1 MNYPQALAFL
11 ETLPGAEKIGK
22 FHQNLNPIKKLLKKL
37 GNPEKSLK
45 VIHIAGTVG
54 KGSVAM
60 MVSSIL
66 REAGFKVGTYTSPHV
81 WDFRER
87 YLLNLKKISKQDFA
101 AVLTGTKPF
110 IRGQSYFEVITAAA
124 FRYFKEKNV
133 DFLVCEVGM
142 GGRLDATNIITPLVS
157 VITAIG
163 LEHTHVLGNSL
174 PKIAREKA
182 GIIKQNVP
190 VIAGAAGNALLE
202 IRKIAAKRNA
212 PVITVYKPLQKYTLG
227 LKGEFQ
233 KMNAAIAVESAKVL
247 NTKYRFPI
255 SKASIKSGLRKSFN
269 PGRLCFIKKN
279 VLVDCAHN
287 PDGMEALAVELTK
300 LKRSYNKIILVIG
313 ILKDKDKKK
322 MLDIITPLA
331 DTIILTKPN
340 IPRAEDP
347 RKLQKCLKKEMMMKN
362 YIAPTVKSAVALAK
376 KIAGKKDLIVVA
388 GSMYVA
394 GELQ

>member
-22 FHQNLNPIKKLLKKL
+22 FHQSLGPIKRLMKRL
-37 GNPEKSLK
+37 GNPEKALK

-66 REAGFKVGTYTSPHV
+66 KEAGFKVGTYTSPHV

-87 YLLNLKKISKQDFA
+87 YLINLKKISKQDFA
-101 AVLTGTKPF
+101 AALTRIKPF
-110 IRGQSYFEVITAAA
+110 IKGQSYFEVITAVA
-124 FRYFKEKNV
+124 FQYFKEKKV
-133 DFLVCEVGM
+133 DFLACEVGM

-157 VITAIG
+157 VITTIG

-174 PKIAREKA
+174 AKIAREKA
-182 GIIKQNVP
+182 GIIKQKAQ
-190 VIAGAAGNALLE
+190 VITGAEGNALLE

-212 PVITVYKPLQKYTLG
+212 PVITVNKPLQKYTLG
-227 LKGEFQ
+227 LKGDFQ
-233 KMNAAIAVESAKVL
+233 KMNAAIAVEVAKVL
-247 NTKYRFPI
+247 NNNYRFPV

-287 PDGMEALAVELTK
+287 PDGMEALAVEIRK
-300 LKRSYNKIILVIG
+300 LKMSYNKIILVIG
-313 ILKDKDKKK
+313 ILKDKDKKR

-331 DTIILTKPN
+331 DTIILTKPG

-347 RKLQKCLKKEMMMKN
+347 GKLQGLLKKEST
-362 YIAPTVKSAVALAK
+362 IIRSVKKAVSYAG
-376 KIAGKKDLIVVA
+376 KIAGRKDLIVVA
-388 GSMYVA
+388 GSMYVV
-394 GELQ
+394 GELK